1 MAGKYQVDGLDGKDV
16 YEYNGCIFHGCP
28 TCTDPD
34 DYVPGSRKRMKD
46 AYQQFQDKRID
57 LESRGYTVHEMWSC
71 QWRIRKQ
78 DPDVAPFIEKLN
90 LKKPLDIK
98 EAFKGGRTNAVKLKH
113 DVTGDEKIHHIDI
126 VSLYPTVNKH
136 EAYPVGHP
144 EIIVSDFKDAR
155 EYFGVM
161 KCIVKPRLAT
171 HFLSC
176 E

>member
-1 MAGKYQVDGLDGKDV
+1 MAGKYQVDGPDGKDV
-16 YEYNGCIFHGCP
+16 YEYSGCIFHGCP

-34 DYVPGSRKRMKD
+34 DYVPGSKKRMKD

-71 QWRIRKQ
+71 QWRVRKQ

-113 DVTGDEKIHHIDI
+113 DVTGDGKIHHIDI
-126 VSLYPTVNKH
+126 VSL
-136 EAYPVGHP
+136 
-144 EIIVSDFKDAR
+144 
-155 EYFGVM
+155 
-161 KCIVKPRLAT
+161 
-171 HFLSC
+171 
-176 E
+176 